1 MSDECECPP
10 CPEGL
15 PDWLATFADL
25 MSLLMCFFVL
35 LLSFSVIDAQKYKQI
50 AGSMRMAFGVQRDVE
65 VQEPPKGVSIIAQEF
80 SPSMSEPT
88 PLNVVQQQTTEFND
102 PNLEVP
108 REQLEKALQEE
119 VEKEIEQQA
128 EEIKDALKVEIEEG
142 MITVETRSD
151 RIVVRINE
159 KGSFPSGSANLK
171 PGFLDVM
178 DRIAGVIKTDEG
190 KVVVAGHTDNIPI
203 NTSRFRSNWELSAAR
218 AVTVAHALVGEGGID
233 ASRLLIEG
241 HAEND
246 PLVPND
252 SWENRAK
259 NRRVELVLL
268 RPAHVPEEVGG
279 GS

>member
-10 CPEGL
+10 CPAGI
-15 PDWLATFADL
+15 PDWVMTFADL

-35 LLSFSVIDAQKYKQI
+35 LLSFSVMDAKKYKQI

-65 VQEPPKGVSIIAQEF
+65 VEEPPKGVSIIAQEF
-80 SPSMSEPT
+80 SPSFTEPT
-88 PLNVVQQQTTEFND
+88 PLNVVQQQATTLND

-108 REQLEKALQEE
+108 REHLEKALQEQIQQE
-119 VEKEIEQQA
+119 IAAQAEQIEEALKQEIE
-128 EEIKDALKVEIEEG
+128 KG
-142 MITVETRSD
+142 MITVETQSD

-159 KGSFPSGSANLK
+159 KGSFSSGSANLK
-171 PGFLDVM
+171 SGFLDVM
-178 DRIAGVIKTDEG
+178 ERITAVIKGGDG
-190 KVVVAGHTDNIPI
+190 QVVVAGHTDNIPI

-218 AVTVAHALVGEGGID
+218 AVTVAHALIGEGGID
-233 ASRLLIEG
+233 AGRMLIEG
-241 HAEND
+241 HADND

-252 SWENRAK
+252 SWENRSK

-268 RPAHVPEEVGG
+268 RPTQPQGDAAG